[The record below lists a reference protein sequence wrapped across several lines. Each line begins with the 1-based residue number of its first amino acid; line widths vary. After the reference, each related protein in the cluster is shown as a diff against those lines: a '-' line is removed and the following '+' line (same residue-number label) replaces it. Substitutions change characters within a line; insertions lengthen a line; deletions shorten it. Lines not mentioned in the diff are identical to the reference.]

1 MLPARF
7 RYWLFDTLSVQTMRY
22 VSAVPTRKARGLAK
36 AVYDMI
42 REDFFKNGS
51 LTSRSKVPEL
61 MAAIWT
67 GGRESMLVAD
77 KIDRTT
83 KDAISAVLSKINDCP
98 YCEDMLISLVHAGGD
113 HDAAND
119 IFVGDGFD
127 GSDELLRKR
136 LEWVRAISTDCG
148 HEARETPFTAEQL
161 PEVIG
166 TLMGMS
172 DINRFSHVVMEDSPV
187 PAPFGLRAVK
197 AWALR
202 MFGRELEVTRRVPL
216 VPGRALGL
224 LPPAELPDDMLWA
237 LPNPRIADA
246 VARWAAT
253 VEREGAKVIPL
264 RVRQLV
270 TRELREWRGEQ
281 MPLDGSWIDPVVKDL
296 SSEDLSIARLAIMVA
311 KASYRVTDKMVAE
324 VLGEN
329 PNEERFIR
337 ILAWSSFTAARN
349 FARIVAERI
358 AAVADEPDIPVVVQ
372 RQMSIKGDASRP
384 EENALVRYA

>member
-1 MLPARF
+1 MLPAKL

-22 VSAVPTRKARGLAK
+22 VSAVPTRKARGLTK

-77 KIDRTT
+77 KVDRTT
-83 KDAISAVLSKINDCP
+83 KDAITAVLSQINDCP

-113 HDAAND
+113 HEAAND
-119 IFVGDGFD
+119 IFMRNDLD
-127 GSDELLRKR
+127 ASDDLLRRR
-136 LEWVRAISTDCG
+136 LEWVRAIATDCG
-148 HEARETPFTAEQL
+148 HAGGEVPFSAEQL
-161 PEVIG
+161 PEIIG

-187 PAPFGLRAVK
+187 SAPFGLRAVK

-202 MFGRELEVTRRVPL
+202 MFGAELTVTRRLPL
-216 VPGRALGL
+216 VPGRSMDL
-224 LPPAELPDDMLWA
+224 LPAAELPEDMRWA
-237 LPNPRIADA
+237 LPNSRVADA
-246 VARWAAT
+246 VSRWTAT
-253 VEREGAKVIPL
+253 VEREASKVIST
-264 RVRQLV
+264 RVRKVV
-270 TRELREWRGEQ
+270 TEELRQWRGEQ
-281 MPLDGSWIDPVVKDL
+281 MPLDGCWIDAAVAGLRGQERAV
-296 SSEDLSIARLAIMVA
+296 ARLAIVVA
-311 KASYRVTDKMVAE
+311 KASYRITDNMVKD
-324 VLGEN
+324 VMGEARD
-329 PNEERFIR
+329 EERFIR

-358 AAVADEPDIPVVVQ
+358 ANAAKEPDLALAAPRPVLLEGDTDRREESHQVQ
-372 RQMSIKGDASRP
+372 
-384 EENALVRYA
+384 YA